1 MTIGDILDKF
11 GDYLEEKDLKR
22 LEGTMRG
29 VQGIRDDI
37 ISKRMTYQTDDVYDY
52 YLRNYLNS
60 STEEGSYGK
69 ASGIDWIV
77 SHVEWKS
84 QKRVGFIN
92 YVNEF
97 GDEQEDIVS
106 EEFTIP
112 PYAEKTTVDGDYG
125 RKRTVYQLDGNSLE
139 WGWIP
144 EVWQGVRI
152 GDDMYCMLGPKEY
165 QYRSLDNPKNVKLGY
180 HGVVYNNMNADS
192 VSLMDRMKPFQY
204 LYFIIV
210 HKLKK
215 LIARD
220 RGRLFHFDVSMVPEE
235 LGIEKTLYY
244 LEEMDIDFYNP
255 LQNTEQAGIN
265 QRSKITTATDRSNMQ
280 HILNYVS
287 LMAAID
293 EQMGDVAGVTR
304 QREGQTLANE
314 AVTNSQQNI
323 IQSSTIT
330 EAVYFMPHEKLWE
343 NVLNSMV
350 QCAQAIWKNKSMIK
364 QYVLDDL
371 SVQTLKLTPESLQ
384 NSDFSV
390 FVSNSSKDNEVFNT
404 LKQLA
409 QPLLQND
416 KAKMSDIIRMIK
428 AESANE
434 LESSIIASEDK
445 MQKQMLEQIQA
456 QQEAQRAQQE
466 AMMQLEAQK
475 MQHEKELQ
483 AQKDSAALQRE
494 IIKLQAS
501 SGEANVDPIAA
512 AKLAL
517 EAKKLETSTD
527 LKEKELDMKSDEAE
541 KDRENALKIAKM
553 RKSQSSQTKKSS

>member
-1 MTIGDILDKF
+1 VN
-11 GDYLEEKDLKR
+11 DY
-22 LEGTMRG
+22 
-29 VQGIRDDI
+29 
-37 ISKRMTYQTDDVYDY
+37 
-52 YLRNYLNS
+52 
-60 STEEGSYGK
+60 
-69 ASGIDWIV
+69 
-77 SHVEWKS
+77 
-84 QKRVGFIN
+84 
-92 YVNEF
+92 

-106 EEFTIP
+106 EDFVIP
-112 PYAEKTTVDGDYG
+112 PYAQKQNVEGSYG
-125 RKRTVYQLDGNSLE
+125 RKRTVYSFDGNSLE

-165 QYRSLDNPKNVKLGY
+165 QYRSLDNPKSVKLGY

-265 QRSKITTATDRSNMQ
+265 QRAKITTATDRSNMQ

-330 EAVYFMPHEKLWE
+330 EAVYFMPHEKL
-343 NVLNSMV
+343 
-350 QCAQAIWKNKSMIK
+350 
-364 QYVLDDL
+364 
-371 SVQTLKLTPESLQ
+371 
-384 NSDFSV
+384 
-390 FVSNSSKDNEVFNT
+390 
-404 LKQLA
+404 
-409 QPLLQND
+409 
-416 KAKMSDIIRMIK
+416 
-428 AESANE
+428 
-434 LESSIIASEDK
+434 
-445 MQKQMLEQIQA
+445 
-456 QQEAQRAQQE
+456 
-466 AMMQLEAQK
+466 
-475 MQHEKELQ
+475 
-483 AQKDSAALQRE
+483 
-494 IIKLQAS
+494 
-501 SGEANVDPIAA
+501 
-512 AKLAL
+512 
-517 EAKKLETSTD
+517 
-527 LKEKELDMKSDEAE
+527 
-541 KDRENALKIAKM
+541 
-553 RKSQSSQTKKSS
+553 